1 MNNILLSKS
10 DFKIDSS
17 CIKKLHYKKLHYST
31 NNDDNE
37 YMQMLAEGGYIV
49 GKMATLKYPD
59 GIDLSEEK
67 DAITKTKELLS
78 NENITLFE
86 AAISSNNKLIRIDIL
101 EKKGNVFNLIEV
113 KAKSFDSF
121 DENTDK
127 KLKEYIEDVAYQ
139 TMVLQEVYPDYII
152 NSFLYMPDKAQVTDI
167 EGLAGWFKKEND
179 NSNPNFRKVKVDFIH
194 PINSIKHKQL
204 IADPILQLK
213 PLNDEVN
220 KMLPE
225 IKKKIN
231 IFLKHLSEDF
241 KNLELDLNKDCF
253 KCEYNCDN
261 NGHNGYKE
269 CWGKLAE
276 PNPHVSEMYY
286 VGTIGGS
293 KEPIVN
299 SLIKDGKTSMYDI
312 CESDLKKSDGTV
324 GSRNER
330 QLIQLLN
337 TKNKTEWFSENLKS
351 ELNQWQYPLYFIDFE
366 TSTNAIPFHADM
378 RPYEM
383 IAFQWSCHIVE
394 SPDAQP
400 KHLEWIN
407 MDYDFPNF
415 KFAESLMEAIG
426 YNGTPLMWATHEN
439 TTLRAIYNQMEERNY
454 KNNKLKEWLEN
465 IVKMD
470 DKDEGR
476 FIDMNALTLKHYFH
490 PDMKGKTSIKKTLPA
505 IWNNNS
511 YLHKI
516 PWFAQYYKEEYG
528 EILSPYKALKD
539 QIEIYEQTEVVNDGT
554 GAMRAYFEIM
564 FGDFKDN
571 QKIRENWRDLLLQYC
586 ELDTMAMVIIWTHWI
601 KLTNKK

>member
-1 MNNILLSKS
+1 
-10 DFKIDSS
+10 
-17 CIKKLHYKKLHYST
+17 
-31 NNDDNE
+31 
-37 YMQMLAEGGYIV
+37 
-49 GKMATLKYPD
+49 
-59 GIDLSEEK
+59 
-67 DAITKTKELLS
+67 
-78 NENITLFE
+78 
-86 AAISSNNKLIRIDIL
+86 
-101 EKKGNVFNLIEV
+101 
-113 KAKSFDSF
+113 
-121 DENTDK
+121 
-127 KLKEYIEDVAYQ
+127 
-139 TMVLQEVYPDYII
+139 
-152 NSFLYMPDKAQVTDI
+152 
-167 EGLAGWFKKEND
+167 
-179 NSNPNFRKVKVDFIH
+179 
-194 PINSIKHKQL
+194 
-204 IADPILQLK
+204 
-213 PLNDEVN
+213 
-220 KMLPE
+220 
-225 IKKKIN
+225 
-231 IFLKHLSEDF
+231 
-241 KNLELDLNKDCF
+241 
-253 KCEYNCDN
+253 
-261 NGHNGYKE
+261 
-269 CWGKLAE
+269 
-276 PNPHVSEMYY
+276 
-286 VGTIGGS
+286 
-293 KEPIVN
+293 
-299 SLIKDGKTSMYDI
+299 MYDI